1 MNVKRMI
8 LVSAAALALAAWA
21 GVAVAQCPAKKCAA
35 AVTCPTLAATAKTV
49 TVCTKCGEV
58 AGCDACC
65 KAGAVKC
72 DKCALDKGSP
82 GCCKLS
88 AEAKKAA
95 TATVSGPCNKAKAGT
110 CPMKAAAEAK
120 AAEAPVA
127 K

>member
-1 MNVKRMI
+1 MNVKRLI
-8 LVSAAALALAAWA
+8 LVSTAAMALAVWA
-21 GVAVAQCPAKKCAA
+21 GIASAQCPAKKDAA
-35 AVTCPTLAATAKTV
+35 AGTCPTMAAAAKDV

-58 AGCDACC
+58 AGCPACC

-72 DKCALDKGSP
+72 DKCNLDKGSP

-95 TATVSGPCNKAKAGT
+95 TATVPGACKKAKAGT

-120 AAEAPVA
+120 AAEAPAA